1 MKEDKREEIVFR
13 LYVLNLFL
21 NVIFYFIVDSL
32 NNINAIL
39 VFNLLTIG
47 SIKLFVVKDDTGT
60 GIFTGFLHL

>member
-1 MKEDKREEIVFR
+1 MKKLFSNVKEDKKEEIVFR

-39 VFNLLTIG
+39 VFIVCCFLELEETI
-47 SIKLFVVKDDTGT
+47 LVN
-60 GIFTGFLHL
+60 H

>member
-39 VFNLLTIG
+39 VFNLLRFSLLFPFKPFTI
-47 SIKLFVVKDDTGT
+47 
-60 GIFTGFLHL
+60 

>member
-1 MKEDKREEIVFR
+1 MNLFNYMKENKREKIVFR

-39 VFNLLTIG
+39 VFNLNPYTPG
-47 SIKLFVVKDDTGT
+47 A
-60 GIFTGFLHL
+60 